1 MKCSFFLKINGLK
14 DAQLNFSLLNTY
26 HLDSE
31 ISPIQPLF
39 PTGFHTKKINSIS
52 CSSCKSIFAT
62 CSEDNTV
69 KIWNYYDSEA
79 TEKKGVM
86 SQEFKEEPL
95 CLSMHPS
102 GLYIAICFTNW
113 LIFLQKIYNLF
124 FEVLKCSLS

>member
-1 MKCSFFLKINGLK
+1 MEVFSPSQLSLIYIS
-14 DAQLNFSLLNTY
+14 DSSLNFSLLNTY

-69 KIWNYYDSEA
+69 KIWNYYDSET

-113 LIFLQKIYNLF
+113 YINIVICNGVK
-124 FEVLKCSLS
+124 LSFIKF